1 MQRLHDT
8 RPCVAFAA
16 RGAGP
21 PQAARLTFLRCK
33 RRNAALTH
41 STDSTDAFCIGYK

>member
-1 MQRLHDT
+1 MQGLHDT
-8 RPCVAFAA
+8 RPCVALAA

-33 RRNAALTH
+33 RRNAG
-41 STDSTDAFCIGYK
+41 STYAGDGTDAFCIGYK